1 MLKVGTLFSGGLAA
15 VEFALRYE
23 ELEHEIVFA
32 CEWDKYARKQYE
44 HFHSLPTSCF
54 YEDVSFMDGTP
65 YRDTLD
71 LMVWGSPCQDLS
83 LAGKRKGFDGAKSSL
98 FREGARIMSEVMPKA
113 FIFENVKGLL
123 SSNGGADYAE
133 VIKTF
138 QDMGYLIA
146 VKVMNTKDYGVPQ
159 NRERVF
165 IVGFL
170 DDGAYHTFSFEDG
183 FQLETRLKH
192 YLDESVDEKYYL
204 SNKFIEGSIAHKER
218 HEERG
223 NGFAFEPKSEDD
235 IASCLNTKYGNRQ
248 TDTFIK
254 LNQVGTL
261 DIKGNDSIN
270 ALYAVDGLC
279 PTLTTMGGGN
289 REPKILD
296 FTNSFNEDKTREYSD
311 FCPTLR
317 SERSGLCVQEP
328 LILDDYN
335 SKIKY
340 DGIAC
345 TLTQNCGAM
354 ARRSGQKVLEP
365 DDKGYIIRKLT
376 PKECFKLQ
384 GIKEGCIDLVVSDS
398 QAYKIAGNAISVN
411 VMQSLLRSLYKPV
424 SKKDTL
430 F

>member
-1 MLKVGTLFSGGLAA
+1 MISLATSFTGGLSAID
-15 VEFALRYE
+15 FALKYE
-23 ELEHEIVFA
+23 GLEYRHLFGVEIDKFA
-32 CEWDKYARKQYE
+32 RQQCI
-44 HFHSLPTSCF
+44 HFHGEPDEFLH
-54 YEDVSFMDGTP
+54 DVKIATAKHLKSKI
-65 YRDTLD
+65 D
-71 LMVWGSPCQDLS
+71 LYVFGSSCQDVS
-83 LAGKRKGFDGAKSSL
+83 LAGKRMGFGGEKSVLFRDGARLLEEMK
-98 FREGARIMSEVMPKA
+98 PKA

-123 SSNGGADYAE
+123 SSNGGADYKE
-133 VIKTF
+133 VVKTF

-146 VKVMNTKDYGVPQ
+146 MKVMNTKDYGVPQ

-165 IVGFL
+165 IIGFL
-170 DDGAYHTFSFEDG
+170 DADAYHSFSFEDG
-183 FQLETRLKH
+183 FELETRLKH
-192 YLDESVDEKYYL
+192 YLDESVDDKYYL
-204 SNKFIEGSIAHKER
+204 SNKFVEGSLVHKER
-218 HEERG
+218 HEQRG

-235 IASCLNTKYGNRQ
+235 IASCLTTQYGNRR

-289 REPKILD
+289 REPKIL
-296 FTNSFNEDKTREYSD
+296 EDDILNPLKGKTEFGWHFEQKVYD
-311 FCPTLR
+311 
-317 SERSGLCVQEP
+317 
-328 LILDDYN
+328 IN
-335 SKIKY
+335 SK
-340 DGIAC
+340 C
-345 TLTQNCGAM
+345 TRALTASEG
-354 ARRSGQKVLEP
+354 SGSREKVLLQ
-365 DDKGYIIRKLT
+365 DYRIRKLT

-384 GIKEGCIDLVVSDS
+384 GVRDGCIDLVVSDS

>member
-1 MLKVGTLFSGGLAA
+1 MLKIGTLFSGGLAA

-23 ELEHEIVFA
+23 ELEHDIVFA
-32 CEWDKYARKQYE
+32 CEWDKFARKQYE
-44 HFHSLPTSCF
+44 HFHGLPTSCF

-65 YRDTLD
+65 YLDTLD

-123 SSNGGADYAE
+123 SSNGGADYKE

-146 VKVMNTKDYGVPQ
+146 MKVMNTKDYGVPQ

-170 DDGAYHTFSFEDG
+170 DANDYHSFSFENG
-183 FQLETRLKH
+183 FELETRLKH
-192 YLDESVDEKYYL
+192 YLDERVDEKYYL
-204 SNKFIEGSIAHKER
+204 SSKLI
-218 HEERG
+218 
-223 NGFAFEPKSEDD
+223 NGFLNKNERYEKEGKAKGFTFKPADVNTH
-235 IASCLNTKYGNRQ
+235 ASCLNARYYESGAA
-248 TDTFIK
+248 DIYIDEAK

-270 ALYAVDGLC
+270 TLYAVNGLC

-289 REPKILD
+289 REPKIAQNIKPSVRDNFYRDYEKILNSDKPIFYSECKSGYQDNKVCLTESACLRANNDNLFTLD
-296 FTNSFNEDKTREYSD
+296 KNF
-311 FCPTLR
+311 L
-317 SERSGLCVQEP
+317 
-328 LILDDYN
+328 
-335 SKIKY
+335 
-340 DGIAC
+340 
-345 TLTQNCGAM
+345 
-354 ARRSGQKVLEP
+354 
-365 DDKGYIIRKLT
+365 IRKLT

-384 GIKEGCIDLVVSDS
+384 GVKESCIDLVVSDS